1 MNESE
6 IMETMTFEELI
17 QINCFSEDK
26 EERKKA
32 AELLEYRYGCEIR
45 CGEMDKSVRFAHHAR
60 GCTIIAAKL
69 CANVVIF
76 QNVTIGSNQ
85 RFNRKKNAWENL
97 GTPILAENVI
107 VADGAKIL
115 GPVIIGEN
123 SVIGAGA
130 IITKDIPANSVAFG
144 VNQYKP
150 KNPDF
155 DLIIN
160 DQNISGEEIMR
171 INAERVAAFNQ
182 QNQR

>member
-17 QINCFSEDK
+17 QINCFSEEK

-150 KNPDF
+150 KIPTSI
-155 DLIIN
+155 LSSMTKISLEKRSCGST
-160 DQNISGEEIMR
+160 QN
-171 INAERVAAFNQ
+171 A
-182 QNQR
+182 

>member
-1 MNESE
+1 
-6 IMETMTFEELI
+6 METMTFEELI

-26 EERKKA
+26 EEQKKA

-45 CGEMDKSVRFAHHAR
+45 CGEMDQSVRFAHHAR
-60 GCTIIAAKL
+60 GCTIVAAKL

-85 RFNRKKNAWENL
+85 RFNRKQNAWENL

-123 SVIGAGA
+123 TVIGAGA